1 MVTNK
6 PFCVGRKSR
15 QTQCSTNVLGNLQIP
30 VDRVLRHTMRGDKV
44 TQTKHNKRGRPVL
57 TEEQKVDRAVLK
69 QKFLETSLEALETI
83 VGIMR
88 HSMDS
93 ASRLKASTFILNKVI
108 PEGFMFEEDETNR
121 NITLRIITKDSEE
134 DGLSFAEQEELIR
147 DAEQED
153 IEDEEEWG
161 NEIYNG

>member
-1 MVTNK
+1 M
-6 PFCVGRKSR
+6 
-15 QTQCSTNVLGNLQIP
+15 
-30 VDRVLRHTMRGDKV
+30 

-57 TEEQKVDRAVLK
+57 NEQQKVDKEVLK
-69 QKFLETSLEALETI
+69 QKFLESSLEALETI

-108 PEGFMFEEDETNR
+108 PEGFMFEDETNR

-134 DGLSFAEQEELIR
+134 DGLNFEEQEELIR

>member
-1 MVTNK
+1 M
-6 PFCVGRKSR
+6 
-15 QTQCSTNVLGNLQIP
+15 
-30 VDRVLRHTMRGDKV
+30 
-44 TQTKHNKRGRPVL
+44 TQTKHNKHGRPVL
-57 TEEQKVDRAVLK
+57 TEKQKVDREVLK
-69 QKFLETSLEALETI
+69 QKFLESSLEALETI

-108 PEGFMFEEDETNR
+108 PEGFMFEDETNR

-134 DGLSFAEQEELIR
+134 DGLSFEEQEELIR

-153 IEDEEEWG
+153 IEDEEEGG
-161 NEIYNG
+161 NEIYKG

>member
-1 MVTNK
+1 M
-6 PFCVGRKSR
+6 
-15 QTQCSTNVLGNLQIP
+15 
-30 VDRVLRHTMRGDKV
+30 
-44 TQTKHNKRGRPVL
+44 TQTKHNKHGRPVL
-57 TEEQKVDRAVLK
+57 TEKQKVDREVLK
-69 QKFLETSLEALETI
+69 QKFLESSLEALETI

-108 PEGFMFEEDETNR
+108 PEGFMFEDETDR

>member
-1 MVTNK
+1 M
-6 PFCVGRKSR
+6 
-15 QTQCSTNVLGNLQIP
+15 
-30 VDRVLRHTMRGDKV
+30 

-57 TEEQKVDRAVLK
+57 NEQQKVDREVLK

-134 DGLSFAEQEELIR
+134 DGINFAEQEELIR

>member
-1 MVTNK
+1 M
-6 PFCVGRKSR
+6 
-15 QTQCSTNVLGNLQIP
+15 Q
-30 VDRVLRHTMRGDKV
+30 M
-44 TQTKHNKRGRPVL
+44 KHNKQGRPVL
-57 TEEQKVDRAVLK
+57 TEKQKVDREVLK
-69 QKFLETSLEALETI
+69 QKFLESSLEALETI

-108 PEGFMFEEDETNR
+108 PEGFMFEDETNR
-121 NITLRIITKDSEE
+121 NITLRIITKDSEG
-134 DGLSFAEQEELIR
+134 DGLSFEEQEELIR

>member
-1 MVTNK
+1 M
-6 PFCVGRKSR
+6 
-15 QTQCSTNVLGNLQIP
+15 
-30 VDRVLRHTMRGDKV
+30 
-44 TQTKHNKRGRPVL
+44 TQTKHNKHGRPVL
-57 TEEQKVDRAVLK
+57 TEKQKVDKEVLK
-69 QKFLETSLEALETI
+69 QKFLESSLEALETI

-108 PEGFMFEEDETNR
+108 PEGFMFEDETNR
-121 NITLRIITKDSEE
+121 NITLRIITKDSSEE
-134 DGLSFAEQEELIR
+134 DGLSFEEQEELIR

>member
-1 MVTNK
+1 M
-6 PFCVGRKSR
+6 
-15 QTQCSTNVLGNLQIP
+15 
-30 VDRVLRHTMRGDKV
+30 
-44 TQTKHNKRGRPVL
+44 TQTKHNKHGRPVL
-57 TEEQKVDRAVLK
+57 TEKQKVDKEVLK
-69 QKFLETSLEALETI
+69 QKFLESSLEALETI

-108 PEGFMFEEDETNR
+108 PEGFMFEDETNR

-134 DGLSFAEQEELIR
+134 DGLSFEEQEELIR

>member
-1 MVTNK
+1 M
-6 PFCVGRKSR
+6 
-15 QTQCSTNVLGNLQIP
+15 
-30 VDRVLRHTMRGDKV
+30 
-44 TQTKHNKRGRPVL
+44 TQTKHNKHGRPVL
-57 TEEQKVDRAVLK
+57 TEKQKVDREVLK
-69 QKFLETSLEALETI
+69 QKFLESSLEALETI

-108 PEGFMFEEDETNR
+108 PEGFMFEDETNR

-134 DGLSFAEQEELIR
+134 DGLSFEEQEELIR
-147 DAEQED
+147 DVEQED

>member
-1 MVTNK
+1 M
-6 PFCVGRKSR
+6 
-15 QTQCSTNVLGNLQIP
+15 
-30 VDRVLRHTMRGDKV
+30 
-44 TQTKHNKRGRPVL
+44 TQTKHNKHGRPVL
-57 TEEQKVDRAVLK
+57 TEKQKVDREVLK
-69 QKFLETSLEALETI
+69 QKFLESSLEALETI

-108 PEGFMFEEDETNR
+108 PPEGFMFEDETNR

-134 DGLSFAEQEELIR
+134 DGLSFEEQEELIR

>member
-1 MVTNK
+1 
-6 PFCVGRKSR
+6 
-15 QTQCSTNVLGNLQIP
+15 
-30 VDRVLRHTMRGDKV
+30 MRGDKV
-44 TQTKHNKRGRPVL
+44 TQTKHNKHGRPVL
-57 TEEQKVDRAVLK
+57 TEKQKVDREVLK
-69 QKFLETSLEALETI
+69 QKFLESSLEALETI

-108 PEGFMFEEDETNR
+108 PEGFMFEDETNR

-134 DGLSFAEQEELIR
+134 DGLSFEEQEELIR

>member
-1 MVTNK
+1 M
-6 PFCVGRKSR
+6 
-15 QTQCSTNVLGNLQIP
+15 
-30 VDRVLRHTMRGDKV
+30 
-44 TQTKHNKRGRPVL
+44 TQTKHNKHGRPVL
-57 TEEQKVDRAVLK
+57 TEKQKADREVLK
-69 QKFLETSLEALETI
+69 QKFLESSLEALETI

-108 PEGFMFEEDETNR
+108 PEGFMFEGDETNR

-134 DGLSFAEQEELIR
+134 DGLSFEEQEELIR

>member
-1 MVTNK
+1 M
-6 PFCVGRKSR
+6 
-15 QTQCSTNVLGNLQIP
+15 
-30 VDRVLRHTMRGDKV
+30 
-44 TQTKHNKRGRPVL
+44 TQTKHNKHGRPVL
-57 TEEQKVDRAVLK
+57 TEKQKVDREVLK
-69 QKFLETSLEALETI
+69 HKFLESSLEALETI

-108 PEGFMFEEDETNR
+108 PEGFMFEDETDR

>member
-1 MVTNK
+1 M
-6 PFCVGRKSR
+6 
-15 QTQCSTNVLGNLQIP
+15 
-30 VDRVLRHTMRGDKV
+30 
-44 TQTKHNKRGRPVL
+44 TQTKHNKHGRPVL
-57 TEEQKVDRAVLK
+57 TEKQKVDREVLK
-69 QKFLETSLEALETI
+69 QKFLESSLEALETI

-108 PEGFMFEEDETNR
+108 PEGSMFEDETNR

-134 DGLSFAEQEELIR
+134 DGLSFEEQEELIR

>member
-1 MVTNK
+1 M
-6 PFCVGRKSR
+6 
-15 QTQCSTNVLGNLQIP
+15 
-30 VDRVLRHTMRGDKV
+30 

-57 TEEQKVDRAVLK
+57 TEEQKVDREVLK
-69 QKFLETSLEALETI
+69 QKFLESSLEALETI

-108 PEGFMFEEDETNR
+108 PEGFMFEGDETNR

-134 DGLSFAEQEELIR
+134 DGLSFEEQEELIR

>member
-1 MVTNK
+1 M
-6 PFCVGRKSR
+6 
-15 QTQCSTNVLGNLQIP
+15 
-30 VDRVLRHTMRGDKV
+30 
-44 TQTKHNKRGRPVL
+44 TQTKHNKHGRPVL
-57 TEEQKVDRAVLK
+57 TEKQKVDREVLK
-69 QKFLETSLEALETI
+69 QKFLESSLEALETI

-108 PEGFMFEEDETNR
+108 PEGFMFEGDETNR

-134 DGLSFAEQEELIR
+134 DGLSFEEQEELIR

>member
-1 MVTNK
+1 M
-6 PFCVGRKSR
+6 
-15 QTQCSTNVLGNLQIP
+15 
-30 VDRVLRHTMRGDKV
+30 

-57 TEEQKVDRAVLK
+57 NEQQKVDREVLK
-69 QKFLETSLEALETI
+69 QKFLESSLEALETI

-134 DGLSFAEQEELIR
+134 DGINFAEQEELIR